1 MNTYRKIGRKPK
13 TRRGAAI
20 VELAICLPVVLLIA
34 LGSIQGASLLFL
46 RQALVQASYEGA
58 KVAIRSGDD
67 AAARQAV
74 ANVAAGR
81 RIEGLVITTNPA
93 NIADA
98 NQGDTITVTV
108 TAPGDANSL
117 IPFGV
122 FQGQQVSA
130 QAVMVRE

>member
-1 MNTYRKIGRKPK
+1 MKRLRKNQ
-13 TRRGAAI
+13 TQCRRQGAAV
-20 VELAICLPVVLLIA
+20 VEMAVCLPVVLLIV

-58 KVAIRSGDD
+58 KIAIRSGDD
-67 AAARQAV
+67 DAMRQAIN
-74 ANVAAGR
+74 NVVAGR
-81 RIEGLVITTNPA
+81 RIEGLIITTNPI
-93 NIADA
+93 NIGSA

-108 TAPGDANSL
+108 TAPGDANSM

-122 FQGQQVSA
+122 FQGQQVTA